1 MSGRQGNVRMDWSLE
16 VEDALELRGDVAV
29 SAGEDIADW
38 IFDEENDD
46 APASDETTWG
56 PGPAAAT
63 VLDLSRSLATAFLV
77 ADIGIRLICLQREL
91 ETEEPSERWGE
102 SIQRYYDTLCHS
114 VEQDDCWRVEN
125 AIDCLRERLDVVVAT
140 NRGCAGAVAEIETFF
155 QRLRRRCLQ
164 TTGCRPK

>member
-16 VEDALELRGDVAV
+16 FEEALESRGDVTV
-29 SAGEDIADW
+29 SAEEDTSDW
-38 IFDEENDD
+38 VFDDENGD
-46 APASDETTWG
+46 ALASDGITWG
-56 PGPAAAT
+56 PGPSAAT

-91 ETEEPSERWGE
+91 ETAEPCEGWGE

-114 VEQDDCWRVEN
+114 VEQDDRWRVEN
-125 AIDCLRERLDVVVAT
+125 AMDCLRERLDVVVAT

-155 QRLRRRCLQ
+155 RRLQGRCLQ
-164 TTGCRPK
+164 ATGCRAK